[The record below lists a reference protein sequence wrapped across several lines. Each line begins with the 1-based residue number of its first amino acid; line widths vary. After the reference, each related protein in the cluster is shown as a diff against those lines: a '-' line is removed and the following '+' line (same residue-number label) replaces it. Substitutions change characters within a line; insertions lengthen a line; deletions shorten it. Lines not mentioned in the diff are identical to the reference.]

1 MKLNPPQTAPR
12 DFTLFLADFGYPWLL
27 PTMWNPVDSKWV
39 VATIQTG
46 LFNGEYNDNYFE
58 SDREESDALL
68 GWVGMPKISTRRV
81 VSLITETE
89 PVRHGPE
96 PLGIDEGE
104 PE

>member
-1 MKLNPPQTAPR
+1 MKLNPSETAPR
-12 DFTLFLADFGYPWLL
+12 DMTLFLADFGYPWLL
-27 PTMWNPVDSKWV
+27 PTMWNPVDSKWA
-39 VATIQTG
+39 VATVQIG
-46 LFNGEYNDNYFE
+46 LFAGEWNDTYFE

-89 PVRHGPE
+89 PVLHGPE
-96 PLGIDEGE
+96 PLGIDDGE